1 MLLGINLAFL
11 FFMTRMIP
19 ESSRWLMSQGKYD
32 DAENIIQ
39 RIAKV
44 NKKKIPSRI
53 IDEKTLETPK
63 AANVYHLFSTF
74 TMTKRTLI
82 LLWNW

>member
-1 MLLGINLAFL
+1 
-11 FFMTRMIP
+11 MIS
-19 ESSRWLMSQGKYD
+19 ESSRWLISQGKYD
-32 DAENIIQ
+32 DADNIIQ
-39 RIAKV
+39 RIANV

-53 IDEKTLETPK
+53 IDEQTLETPK
-63 AANVYHLFSTF
+63 AAIVNHLFSTF

>member
-1 MLLGINLAFL
+1 
-11 FFMTRMIP
+11 MIP
-19 ESSRWLMSQGKYD
+19 ESSRWLISQGKYD

-39 RIAKV
+39 RIAEV

-82 LLWNW
+82 ILWNW